1 MRLSFKQVR
10 FFGLAAM
17 ILVTIFVGLVPTVS
31 MISIKEPIEVIKY
44 QFYMMD
50 MLAEINESF
59 DEGKRLYN
67 LYLIREIE
75 SADQS
80 ASILSQT
87 IKESQNLKKYC
98 YNDEISKLLD
108 KFIKDVKKFRVSV
121 LICQKAIEDDPTSD
135 TAILM
140 EKNTIVYGKHA
151 QDSLA
156 KLTGLVRKI
165 SSSANNAIEAVLA
178 KSRMISLFGL
188 FAGIILSVF
197 VAIKMAKA
205 LGRPLD
211 DLIAASDKLAKGDMN
226 VTLNMP
232 NDSEFQRVADAF
244 NNMGRDLKGSIIQ
257 LNKANDK
264 ANQMAKK
271 AAAASKAKSEFLA
284 NMSHEIRTPMNGVIG
299 MADLLSD
306 TNLDEL
312 QQSYAQTIKDSGNS
326 LLLIISDIL
335 DFSKIEAGKL
345 DIEEIDFDLRN
356 LMDDFKAATS
366 FHAANKGLG
375 FICSVAPEL
384 TGFFKGDPGKI
395 RQILNNLVGNAL
407 KFTNKGE
414 IEVSCCLE
422 KELKNSVRLYFSV
435 RDTGIGISQKDQN
448 MLFKRFAQAD
458 SSTTRKFGGTGL
470 GLAISKKL
478 SALMDGQIGID
489 SKEGTGTAFW
499 FTIEL
504 KKSDKTFSSGK
515 TEAPSQAKIPSGIS
529 DKNNT
534 QLITGHTISENRRT
548 KKQILIV
555 DDNAVNRAVAT
566 AILKKFG
573 YNSDTA
579 ENGQNAIY
587 KLKETRFDLVLMDL
601 QMPVIDGFEATKEI
615 RRSQSE
621 VLNSQLPIIALTA
634 NALKGTREKCLA
646 AGMDDYLIKPIKPE
660 SVLSTL
666 NKWLPVEQP

>member
-1 MRLSFKQVR
+1 MKLSFKQVR

-31 MISIKEPIEVIKY
+31 MISIKEPIKVIKY

-50 MLAEINESF
+50 MLAEINENF

-75 SADQS
+75 SVDQS
-80 ASILSQT
+80 ASILLQT
-87 IKESQNLKKYC
+87 IKDSQKLEKYC
-98 YNDEISKLLD
+98 YNDEISKLLN

-156 KLTGLVRKI
+156 KLTGLMRKV

-188 FAGIILSVF
+188 LAGIILSVF

-205 LGRPLD
+205 LGRPLG

-384 TGFFKGDPGKI
+384 TGFFKGDPGRI

-407 KFTNKGE
+407 KFTEKGE
-414 IEVSCCLE
+414 IEVFCCLE

-470 GLAISKKL
+470 GLTISKKL
-478 SALMDGQIGID
+478 SELMDGQIGMD
-489 SKEGTGTAFW
+489 SKEGSGTTFW
-499 FTIEL
+499 FTVEL
-504 KKSDKTFSSGK
+504 KKSDKTFRPGK
-515 TEAPSQAKIPSGIS
+515 TKTLLGIS

-548 KKQILIV
+548 NKQILIV

-573 YNSDTA
+573 YHSDTA
-579 ENGQNAIY
+579 ENGQAAID
-587 KLKETRFDLVLMDL
+587 KLKEIRFDLVFMDL
-601 QMPVIDGFEATKEI
+601 QMPVIDGFEAAKEI

-646 AGMDDYLIKPIKPE
+646 AGMDDYLIKPIKPAN
-660 SVLSTL
+660 VLSAL
-666 NKWLPVEQP
+666 NKWLPSELP